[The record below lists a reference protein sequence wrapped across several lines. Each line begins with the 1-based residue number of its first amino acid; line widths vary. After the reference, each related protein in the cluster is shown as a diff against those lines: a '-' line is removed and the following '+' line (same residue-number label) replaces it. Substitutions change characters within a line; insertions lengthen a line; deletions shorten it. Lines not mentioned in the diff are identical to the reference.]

1 MSAEFTSVVL
11 LGIGCAA
18 NPWGI
23 MIAVLLLD
31 ARRGHGI
38 VWAYVVAWIGAITVV
53 LAALLAGF
61 GATSE
66 SGSDSA
72 TTAAA
77 VVELVVGLA
86 LLGLGLQRLLGA
98 RRASRAALPAS
109 PAAHAQL
116 PGWLR
121 AIENISYL
129 AAFLLGIYSATYPLV
144 IAAAGEILRADGSTA
159 ETVALAVLFILLGS
173 SSVIAVA
180 VLGTFAPRRSAPL
193 LERSARLAD
202 PAQPRRDHRHPA
214 RPRRLHHRPR
224 PHRPALIFID
234 DRLKHVEVSAR
245 RLDLGAPRERP
256 TAANANARSIV
267 SHSEAGSCSVEPRL
281 G

>member
-61 GATSE
+61 GATPE

-77 VVELVVGLA
+77 VVELAVGLA
-86 LLGLGLQRLLGA
+86 LLGWGLQRLLGA
-98 RRASRAALPAS
+98 RLASRAALPAS

-121 AIENISYL
+121 AIESISYL

-193 LERSARLAD
+193 LERARAWLTLHNRAVIT
-202 PAQPRRDHRHPA
+202 AILLVLGVSITA
-214 RPRRLHHRPR
+214 RGLTGLR
-224 PHRPALIFID
+224 
-234 DRLKHVEVSAR
+234 
-245 RLDLGAPRERP
+245 
-256 TAANANARSIV
+256 
-267 SHSEAGSCSVEPRL
+267 
-281 G
+281 

>member
-1 MSAEFTSVVL
+1 MEDTTGSGREPPQAGVVSCDGAPGSSLSAELTSVVL

-38 VWAYVVAWIGAITVV
+38 VWAYVVAWIGAIAVV
-53 LAALLAGF
+53 LTALLAGF
-61 GATSE
+61 GAIFE

-77 VVELVVGLA
+77 VVELILGLA
-86 LLGLGLQRLLGA
+86 LLGWGLQRLLGA
-98 RRASRAALPAS
+98 RRASAAAFPAHPS
-109 PAAHAQL
+109 AAAQL

-129 AAFLLGIYSATYPLV
+129 AAFLVGIYSATYPLV

-159 ETVALAVLFILLGS
+159 ETVALAVLFVLLGS
-173 SSVIAVA
+173 CSVVAVA
-180 VLGTFAPRRSAPL
+180 ALGTFAPHRSAPL
-193 LERSARLAD
+193 LERTRAWLTLHNRAVITAILLVLGVSVTARGLTG
-202 PAQPRRDHRHPA
+202 
-214 RPRRLHHRPR
+214 L
-224 PHRPALIFID
+224 
-234 DRLKHVEVSAR
+234 S
-245 RLDLGAPRERP
+245 
-256 TAANANARSIV
+256 
-267 SHSEAGSCSVEPRL
+267 
-281 G
+281 

>member
-1 MSAEFTSVVL
+1 MPDGGTASSGPTWSHGSARSAWFSRPFSRAS
-11 LGIGCAA
+11 AA
-18 NPWGI
+18 
-23 MIAVLLLD
+23 
-31 ARRGHGI
+31 
-38 VWAYVVAWIGAITVV
+38 T
-53 LAALLAGF
+53 F
-61 GATSE
+61 E

-77 VVELVVGLA
+77 VVELIVGLA
-86 LLGLGLQRLLGA
+86 LLGVGLQRLLGA
-98 RRASRAALPAS
+98 RRASAAALPAS
-109 PAAHAQL
+109 PAAPAQL

-180 VLGTFAPRRSAPL
+180 ALGTFAPRRSAPL
-193 LERSARLAD
+193 LERARAWLTLHNRAVIT
-202 PAQPRRDHRHPA
+202 AILLVLGVSITA
-214 RPRRLHHRPR
+214 RGLTG
-224 PHRPALIFID
+224 PALIFID

-245 RLDLGAPRERP
+245 RP
-256 TAANANARSIV
+256 
-267 SHSEAGSCSVEPRL
+267 
-281 G
+281 